1 MKFKDFIYNKET
13 KESHLLGWVFLVV
26 VTLVTGTLVY
36 LIDSWYS

>member
-13 KESHLLGWVFLVV
+13 KESHLLGWGFLVV

-36 LIDSWYS
+36 LSTLI

>member
-36 LIDSWYS
+36 LSTLI